1 MRVTVVVLIALAPVL
16 GFAGAADAG
25 HASGLRGLVLRGPTK
40 PVCIGDDSCEEP
52 ARGMLLQFRRSGV
65 TVAEVRTNRN
75 GWYHVELPAGTY
87 GVKAP
92 ARRIGSGLTP
102 RTVRVLRA
110 QILRVDLHL
119 DTGIQ

>member
-1 MRVTVVVLIALAPVL
+1 MRVTAVAVLALAPV
-16 GFAGAADAG
+16 FAFTGAADAG
-25 HASGLRGLVLRGPTK
+25 HVSGLRGLVLQGPTK
-40 PVCIGDDSCEEP
+40 PVCLSDESCEEP

-75 GWYHVELPAGTY
+75 GWYHVDLPAGAY

-102 RTVRVLRA
+102 RTVHVPRG
-110 QILRVDLHL
+110 QIARVDLHL
-119 DTGIQ
+119 DTGLQ